1 MKRKHQRML
10 LVGGCVAG
18 LTVASILVFQAF
30 RSTGEL
36 FIIPSK
42 IAAIAPKNGRT
53 FRLGGMVE
61 AGSVKHLQD
70 GTHPAIHFRVSDGI
84 ASEDVTYVGIVP
96 DLFREGQGVVAL
108 GKLEADGSFT
118 AQEVLAKHDEN
129 YMPPDMADE
138 LKKTGW
144 NPNKG
149 APPATALWNAPKV
162 SG

>member
-10 LVGGCVAG
+10 LVGGCVLG
-18 LTVASILVFQAF
+18 LSVATILVFQAF

-36 FIIPSK
+36 FVIPSK
-42 IAAIAPKNGRT
+42 IAAVAPKNGRA

-61 AGSVKHLQD
+61 QGSLQRLQD
-70 GTHPAIHFRVSDGI
+70 GTHPTVSFRVSDGI
-84 ASEDVTYVGIVP
+84 ASETVTYVGILP

-108 GKLEADGSFT
+108 GKLASDGSFV

-149 APPATALWNAPKV
+149 SPPAAALWNAPKV